1 MEMNRLLMRCGAV
14 LVTLSPL
21 AMASWV
27 QAQQNGEARATVPTV
42 VREDYDMRT
51 FMVPLPLTGVEM
63 KGRSL
68 FGQRCANCHLGT
80 AQRPGP
86 LLSRQTVEKRGDAF
100 VREKIMKGTPAIMP
114 GFAYSL
120 EPAQID
126 QIIAFLKTM
135 AVAPPRDQT
144 TERE

>member
-1 MEMNRLLMRCGAV
+1 MKRRFVPCVAV

-21 AMASWV
+21 ATASWV
-27 QAQQNGEARATVPTV
+27 QARQNGEARATVPTV

-51 FMVPLPLTGVEM
+51 FMVPLPLTEVEM

-68 FGQRCANCHLGT
+68 FAQRCANCHLGT
-80 AQRPGP
+80 AQNPGP
-86 LLSRQTVEKRGDAF
+86 LLSQQTVEKRGEAF
-100 VREKIMKGTPAIMP
+100 IREKIMKGTPTIMP
-114 GFAYSL
+114 GFEYSL

>member
-1 MEMNRLLMRCGAV
+1 MNRLLVRCGAV

-51 FMVPLPLTGVEM
+51 FMVPLPLTEVEM
-63 KGRSL
+63 KGRSR
-68 FGQRCANCHLGT
+68 FAQRCANCHLGT

-86 LLSRQTVEKRGDAF
+86 LLSQQTVEKRGEAF
-100 VREKIMKGTPAIMP
+100 IREKIMKGTPAIMP
-114 GFAYSL
+114 GFEYSL

-126 QIIAFLKTM
+126 QIIAFLKTV

-144 TERE
+144 TERD